1 MKPGYPL
8 SAPPYPPPFRRGRES
23 SFPPVLTGGIEGG
36 AVQIKEGQMSQRQ
49 RWRTTAAIQ
58 QRAQDL
64 RRDQTPAERQV
75 WACLRGKQLGG
86 FRFRHQHPIGPFI
99 VDFCCLSPR
108 LVIEIDGDSHA
119 EQVEYDASRTAYLA
133 ERGYAVICFTNEDVQ
148 RRLEGVLAEI
158 VRHCEESAPF
168 RGSGADRVSTL

>member
-1 MKPGYPL
+1 M
-8 SAPPYPPPFRRGRES
+8 
-23 SFPPVLTGGIEGG
+23 
-36 AVQIKEGQMSQRQ
+36 GQHQ

-58 QRAQDL
+58 QHAKDL
-64 RRDQTPAERQV
+64 RRDQTPAERQL
-75 WACLRGKQLGG
+75 WACLRGKQLGS

-119 EQVEYDASRTAYLA
+119 EQVEYDESRTAYLE
-133 ERGYAVICFTNEDVQ
+133 ERGYAVIRFTNDDAQ

-158 VRHCEESAPF
+158 MRRCEELITTPPPP
-168 RGSGADRVSTL
+168 